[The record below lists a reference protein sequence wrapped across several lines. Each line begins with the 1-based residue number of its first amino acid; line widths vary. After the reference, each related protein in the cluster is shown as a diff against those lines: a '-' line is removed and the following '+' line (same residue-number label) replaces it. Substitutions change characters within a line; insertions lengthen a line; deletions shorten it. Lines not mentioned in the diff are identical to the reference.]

1 MPKSGLFRPE
11 PPGGAD
17 ASEDEA
23 SVPGFFKGIGIE
35 HLGLLEGGKVVRRIA
50 HFLVAAVKME
60 KLVAD
65 GCKTEEGV
73 DFVNFALLANV
84 NDAGTPR
91 RGHQSVACGDI
102 DVRFRDVPPAELPEI
117 FRDVLDFVAEKITEG
132 LFNVGAVNSVRTVLI
147 LENPKKLG

>member
-1 MPKSGLFRPE
+1 
-11 PPGGAD
+11 
-17 ASEDEA
+17 
-23 SVPGFFKGIGIE
+23 
-35 HLGLLEGGKVVRRIA
+35 
-50 HFLVAAVKME
+50 ME

-65 GCKTEEGV
+65 GGKTEEGV

-91 RGHQSVACGDI
+91 RSHQSVACGDI